1 MGSAKNLVYSLAAV
15 LGMVA
20 VLVLIVPRVSSV
32 SGPPV
37 DVHATAVD
45 VQERTGWPIVEPVG
59 LPEGWT
65 ATSARYTVTTGGFST
80 WHAGYQTPSGTYV
93 AVEQTLDP
101 NREWI
106 ASQTNRAPKVGTLE
120 AAGRTWTMYERD
132 TKVQNSLVDA
142 PEGADELTTLITGTA
157 TFDEMKQFVE
167 TLQPVTP

>member
-37 DVHATAVD
+37 DVHAAAVD

-59 LPEGWT
+59 LPEGWN
-65 ATSARYTVTTGGFST
+65 ATSARYTVATAGFPT

-93 AVEQTLDP
+93 AVEQTMDP
-101 NREWI
+101 TREWI
-106 ASQTNRAPKVGTLE
+106 ESQTNRAPKVGTLE

-142 PEGADELTTLITGTA
+142 PEGEGVLTTLVTGTA
-157 TFDEMKQFVE
+157 TFEEMEQFVE
-167 TLQPVTP
+167 TLQPVAP

>member
-15 LGMVA
+15 LAMVA

-37 DVHATAVD
+37 DVTATAVD
-45 VQERTGWPIVEPVG
+45 VRERTGWPIVQPVG
-59 LPEGWT
+59 LLVGGT
-65 ATSARYTVTTGGFST
+65 ATSELYTVTTGGFPT

-106 ASQTNRAPKVGTLE
+106 ESQTNRAPKVGTLE

-142 PEGADELTTLITGTA
+142 PEGEDELTTLITGTA
-157 TFDEMKQFVE
+157 TFDEMTQFVE
-167 TLQPVTP
+167 TLQPVAP

>member
-1 MGSAKNLVYSLAAV
+1 M
-15 LGMVA
+15 
-20 VLVLIVPRVSSV
+20 
-32 SGPPV
+32 
-37 DVHATAVD
+37 
-45 VQERTGWPIVEPVG
+45 
-59 LPEGWT
+59 
-65 ATSARYTVTTGGFST
+65 
-80 WHAGYQTPSGTYV
+80 

-142 PEGADELTTLITGTA
+142 PEGEGVLTTLITGTA